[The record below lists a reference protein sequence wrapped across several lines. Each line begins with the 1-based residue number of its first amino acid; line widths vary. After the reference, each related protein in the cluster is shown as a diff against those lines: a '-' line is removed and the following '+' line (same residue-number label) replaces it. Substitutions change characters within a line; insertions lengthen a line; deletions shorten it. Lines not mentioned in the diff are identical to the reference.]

1 MNAAT
6 AATLPSAAPAVALPQ
21 RRVLFDAA
29 RYVAAIAIVWLHT
42 PSSAALQSS
51 VAIGRF
57 AVPFFTASMVFFVL
71 ESLTRGN
78 RRTFGEYV
86 SNRFT
91 RLYVP
96 FLAWAGV
103 YLLFKLVKLKL
114 APNQPNDF
122 PGLSALLTGGFYHL
136 WFLPFALV
144 VSLVTFVVGWGLL
157 KSASAERW
165 AAIASAF
172 AAALLATLPM
182 PAIFRVCGPC
192 AEYWWM
198 ALPAALGG
206 LAMFVAWHQGG
217 VRRMQSTPASLA
229 GLAATLLA
237 TAWTWH
243 VGRSSAAETVSGLGF
258 MLFALGTWNVSGLQ
272 RLAAFGPLAYGI
284 YLSHLLFIK
293 TCESLLTKYHWQPS
307 VLTDVSTFVIAAA
320 GSTLLAWLLTRNPST
335 RWLAP

>member
-1 MNAAT
+1 MSTAT
-6 AATLPSAAPAVALPQ
+6 AMRLPSAPDVARPQ

-29 RYVAAIAIVWLHT
+29 RYMAAIAIVWLHT
-42 PSSAALQSS
+42 PSSVALQSS
-51 VAIGRF
+51 VATGRF

-78 RRTFGEYV
+78 PRTLSEYA
-86 SNRFT
+86 SNRFM

-103 YLLFKLVKLKL
+103 YLLFKLLKLKL

-144 VSLVTFVVGWGLL
+144 VSLAAFAVGRRLVTHPC
-157 KSASAERW
+157 AERW
-165 AAIASAF
+165 AALASACG
-172 AAALLATLPM
+172 AAVLATLPV
-182 PAIFRVCGPC
+182 PTTFKACGPC

-198 ALPAALGG
+198 ALPSALGG
-206 LAMFVAWHQGG
+206 LTMFVIWHQGG
-217 VRRMQSTPASLA
+217 ARRLQCVAATFS
-229 GLAATLLA
+229 GLAITVVA

-243 VGRSSAAETVSGLGF
+243 VGRSSSAETISGLGF
-258 MLFALGTWNVSGLQ
+258 MLFALGTWNGPALH
-272 RLAAFGPLAYGI
+272 RLAAIGPLAYGI

-293 TCESLLTKYHWQPS
+293 TCESLLAKCHCQPS
-307 VLTDVSTFVIAAA
+307 VLTDVSTFVIAVV
-320 GSTLLAWLLTRNPST
+320 GSTLLARMLAWNPRT